1 MSTTTTPDRNST
13 RGRGIPRW
21 VFVLLGLLVWSVGVP
36 LAHGILPW
44 ALSWLAPRYGWT
56 AGYPGTWNW
65 LGLIPIAAGTAVLIW
80 DFASGVARARELP
93 ARMQSLVAPPFL
105 MTTGPNAYMRN
116 PMYVAELALWLGWA
130 TLFGSLVILLG
141 FVVLT
146 VVILLVVPW
155 EERGLETQFGETYC
169 QYQARVSRWLVRTRR

>member
-21 VFVLLGLLVWSVGVP
+21 VFVLLGLFVWLVGVP

-44 ALSWLAPRYGWT
+44 ALSRLAPRFGWA

-80 DFASGVARARELP
+80 DFASGLARARELP
-93 ARMQSLVAPPFL
+93 ERMQILAPPFL
-105 MTTGPNAYMRN
+105 MTTGPYAYTRN

-146 VVILLVVPW
+146 VVIILLVPW
-155 EERGLETQFGETYC
+155 EERGLETQFGETYR
-169 QYQARVSRWLVRTRR
+169 QYQTRVPRWLGRTRR